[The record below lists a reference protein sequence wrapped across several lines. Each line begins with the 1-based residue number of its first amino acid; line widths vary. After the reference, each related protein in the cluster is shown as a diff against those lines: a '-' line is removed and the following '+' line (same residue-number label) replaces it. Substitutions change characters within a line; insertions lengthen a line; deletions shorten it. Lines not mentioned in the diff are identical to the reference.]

1 MSNQKVK
8 IAVAGAGSFADLW
21 YLPILK
27 HHPSVILKS
36 ICSRNGTNAE
46 RLAAKYDIP
55 SSFQSYNEM
64 LEEDIDGVC
73 IVTPNSSHHD
83 MAVLAAEK
91 HIHVMCEKPLAMDAR
106 QAKAMWETAERNDII
121 HGVNFTY
128 RENPAVVRL
137 KELIHEGLIGEVY
150 EGKFEYSGDYGLSGP
165 PGWRGT
171 CSAGGKGGVLADLGS
186 HLIDAVH
193 YILGEE
199 IEEVSAS
206 LSCLEDGRLKRLS
219 ESADEDHA
227 ADSAFFHASF
237 PSGIQGFF
245 YTSWVSTQGNRNQTI
260 DLMVKGEKGAL
271 QLLSSELGIRLRYAR
286 LKGPWQDLTLENIVP
301 WDDAAQPSE
310 ERFRPW
316 RLTKK
321 NEIWKWVDA
330 ILDKKERDR
339 PTFRDGYAVQC
350 VIDSVLLSDQLRKE
364 IAVNELEKM
373 EESQ

>member
-27 HHPSVILKS
+27 RHPSVVVEA
-36 ICSRNGTNAE
+36 ICSRKGTNAE

-55 SSFQSYNEM
+55 SSFNSYQEM

-73 IVTPNSSHHD
+73 IVTPNASHHD
-83 MAVLAAEK
+83 IAVLAAEK
-91 HIHVMCEKPLAMDAR
+91 GIHVMCEKPLAMDAG
-106 QAKAMWETAERNDII
+106 QAYAMWETAERNAII

-137 KELIHEGLIGEVY
+137 KELIEEGLIGMVY

-171 CSAGGKGGVLADLGS
+171 CSAGGRGGVLADLGS

-206 LSCLEDGRLKRLS
+206 LSCLEDGRMKRLC
-219 ESADEDHA
+219 ESADEDRA

-237 PSGIQGFF
+237 PSGVRGSF

-271 QLLSSELGIRLRYAR
+271 QLLSSELGIRLRYAPLR
-286 LKGPWQDLTLENIVP
+286 GPWEDINLENIVP
-301 WDDAAQPSE
+301 WNDASQPSE

-316 RLTKK
+316 RSTEK
-321 NEIWKWVDA
+321 NEIWKWVDT
-330 ILDKKERDR
+330 ILDKKERDM
-339 PTFRDGYAVQC
+339 PTFKDGYAVQR
-350 VIDSVLLSDQLRKE
+350 VIDTVLLSDQLRKE
-364 IAVNELEKM
+364 AGVKELEKM

>member
-1 MSNQKVK
+1 MNNQKVK

-27 HHPSVILKS
+27 RHPSVILKS
-36 ICSRNGTNAE
+36 ICSQNGTNAE
-46 RLAAKYDIP
+46 KLAAKYGIP
-55 SSFQSYNEM
+55 TSYRSYTEM
-64 LEEDIDGVC
+64 LEDDIDGVC
-73 IVTPNSSHHD
+73 IVTPNASHHD

-91 HIHVMCEKPLAMDAR
+91 GIHVMCEKPLAMDAG
-106 QAKAMWETAERNDII
+106 QAKAMWEKAESNAII

-137 KELIHEGLIGEVY
+137 KELIADGLIGNVY
-150 EGKFEYSGDYGLSGP
+150 EGTFEYSGDYGLSGP

-171 CSAGGKGGVLADLGS
+171 CSAGGRGGVLADLGS

-199 IEEVSAS
+199 IKEVSAS

-219 ESADEDHA
+219 ETGDEDRS

-237 PSGIQGFF
+237 PSGVQGSF

-286 LKGPWQDLTLENIVP
+286 LKGPWQNLNLENIVP
-301 WDDAAQPSE
+301 WDNAAQPSE

-339 PTFRDGYAVQC
+339 PTFRDGYAVQR
-350 VIDSVLLSDQLRKE
+350 VIDSVLLSDQLRKVA
-364 IAVNELEKM
+364 AVKDLEKM

>member
-8 IAVAGAGSFADLW
+8 IAVAGSGSFADLW

-27 HHPSVILKS
+27 RHPSVILEA
-36 ICSRNGTNAE
+36 ICSQNGTNAE
-46 RLAAKYDIP
+46 RLAAKYGIP
-55 SSFQSYNEM
+55 SSYRSYEEM

-83 MAVLAAEK
+83 LALVATEK
-91 HIHVMCEKPLAMDAR
+91 HIHVMCEKPLAMDTR
-106 QAKAMWETAERNDII
+106 EAKAMWETAERNGII

-128 RENPAVVRL
+128 RENPAVLRL
-137 KELIHEGLIGEVY
+137 KELIEDGLIGNVY
-150 EGKFEYSGDYGLSGP
+150 EGRFEYSGDYGLSGP

-171 CSAGGKGGVLADLGS
+171 HSSGGRGGVLADLGS

-199 IEEVSAS
+199 IEGVSAT
-206 LSCLEDGRLKRLS
+206 LSCLKDGRLERFS
-219 ESADEDHA
+219 ESVNKDRA

-237 PSGIQGFF
+237 PSGVQGTF
-245 YTSWVSTQGNRNQTI
+245 YTSWVSIQGNRNQTI
-260 DLMVKGEKGAL
+260 DLTFKGEKGAM
-271 QLLSSELGIRLRYAR
+271 QLLSSELGIRLSYAP
-286 LKGPWQDLTLENIVP
+286 LKGPWQDLKLENTVP
-301 WDDAAQPSE
+301 WDDEAVPSE

-316 RLTKK
+316 RLTDK

-339 PTFRDGYAVQC
+339 PTFRDGYVVQR
-350 VIDSVLLSDQLRKE
+350 VIDSVLLSNTLRKE
-364 IAVNELEKM
+364 VDVKELEKM
-373 EESQ
+373 EE